1 MEQLRDI
8 VGLLEKKEVI
18 IDDLAI
24 KVKDAKKLV
33 DFCRNKL
40 QETEDYAGESHQL
53 PDFGFIEDVY
63 IPGHILKKAGIAE
76 ITKAKAKAVLN
87 RGEWQVIEIEVL

>member
-1 MEQLRDI
+1 MAKDKAQLKYDEALEQLRDI
-8 VGLLEKKEVI
+8 VGLLEKKEVK

-40 QETEDYAGESHQL
+40 QETED
-53 PDFGFIEDVY
+53 
-63 IPGHILKKAGIAE
+63 E
-76 ITKAKAKAVLN
+76 ITKIINPEELDSE
-87 RGEWQVIEIEVL
+87 GF

>member
-1 MEQLRDI
+1 MAKDKAQLKYDEALEQLRDI
-8 VGLLEKKEVI
+8 VGLLEKKEVK

-40 QETEDYAGESHQL
+40 QETED
-53 PDFGFIEDVY
+53 
-63 IPGHILKKAGIAE
+63 E
-76 ITKAKAKAVLN
+76 ITKIINPEELDSEGFN
-87 RGEWQVIEIEVL
+87 

>member
-1 MEQLRDI
+1 MAKDKAQLKYDEALEQLRDI
-8 VGLLEKKEVI
+8 VGLLEKKEVK

-40 QETEDYAGESHQL
+40 QETED
-53 PDFGFIEDVY
+53 
-63 IPGHILKKAGIAE
+63 E
-76 ITKAKAKAVLN
+76 ITKIINPEELN
-87 RGEWQVIEIEVL
+87 SEGF

>member
-40 QETEDYAGESHQL
+40 QETED
-53 PDFGFIEDVY
+53 
-63 IPGHILKKAGIAE
+63 E
-76 ITKAKAKAVLN
+76 ITKIINPEELDSE
-87 RGEWQVIEIEVL
+87 GL

>member
-1 MEQLRDI
+1 MAKDKAQLKYDEALEQLRDI
-8 VGLLEKKEVI
+8 VGLLEKKEVK

-40 QETEDYAGESHQL
+40 QETED
-53 PDFGFIEDVY
+53 
-63 IPGHILKKAGIAE
+63 E
-76 ITKAKAKAVLN
+76 ITKIIDPEELDTE
-87 RGEWQVIEIEVL
+87 GF

>member
-8 VGLLEKKEVI
+8 VGLLEKKEVK

-40 QETEDYAGESHQL
+40 QETED
-53 PDFGFIEDVY
+53 
-63 IPGHILKKAGIAE
+63 E
-76 ITKAKAKAVLN
+76 ITKIINPEELDSEGFN
-87 RGEWQVIEIEVL
+87 

>member
-1 MEQLRDI
+1 MAKDKAQLKYDEALEKLRDI
-8 VGLLEKKEVI
+8 VGFLEKKEVK

-40 QETEDYAGESHQL
+40 QETED
-53 PDFGFIEDVY
+53 
-63 IPGHILKKAGIAE
+63 E
-76 ITKAKAKAVLN
+76 ITKIINPEELDS
-87 RGEWQVIEIEVL
+87 GGF

>member
-1 MEQLRDI
+1 MAKDKAQLKYDEALEQLRDI
-8 VGLLEKKEVI
+8 VGLLEKKEVK

-40 QETEDYAGESHQL
+40 QETED
-53 PDFGFIEDVY
+53 
-63 IPGHILKKAGIAE
+63 E
-76 ITKAKAKAVLN
+76 ITKIINPEELDTE
-87 RGEWQVIEIEVL
+87 GF

>member
-1 MEQLRDI
+1 MAKDKAQLKYDEALEQLRDI
-8 VGLLEKKEVI
+8 VGLLEKKEVK

-40 QETEDYAGESHQL
+40 QETED
-53 PDFGFIEDVY
+53 
-63 IPGHILKKAGIAE
+63 E
-76 ITKAKAKAVLN
+76 ITKIINPEELDN
-87 RGEWQVIEIEVL
+87 EGF

>member
-1 MEQLRDI
+1 MAKDKVQLKYDEALEQLRDI
-8 VGLLEKKEVI
+8 VGLLEKKEVK

-40 QETEDYAGESHQL
+40 QETED
-53 PDFGFIEDVY
+53 
-63 IPGHILKKAGIAE
+63 E
-76 ITKAKAKAVLN
+76 ITKIINPEELDSE
-87 RGEWQVIEIEVL
+87 GF

>member
-1 MEQLRDI
+1 MAKDKAQLKYDEALEQLRDI
-8 VGLLEKKEVI
+8 VGLLEKKEVK

-40 QETEDYAGESHQL
+40 QETED
-53 PDFGFIEDVY
+53 
-63 IPGHILKKAGIAE
+63 E
-76 ITKAKAKAVLN
+76 ITKIINPEELDS
-87 RGEWQVIEIEVL
+87 EEF

>member
-1 MEQLRDI
+1 MAKDKAQLKYDEALEQLRDI
-8 VGLLEKKEVI
+8 VGLLEKKEVK

-40 QETEDYAGESHQL
+40 QETED
-53 PDFGFIEDVY
+53 
-63 IPGHILKKAGIAE
+63 E
-76 ITKAKAKAVLN
+76 ITKIINPGELN
-87 RGEWQVIEIEVL
+87 SEGY

>member
-1 MEQLRDI
+1 MAKDKAQLKYDEALEQLRDI
-8 VGLLEKKEVI
+8 VGLLEKKEVK

-40 QETEDYAGESHQL
+40 QETED
-53 PDFGFIEDVY
+53 
-63 IPGHILKKAGIAE
+63 E
-76 ITKAKAKAVLN
+76 ITKIINPEELN
-87 RGEWQVIEIEVL
+87 GEGF

>member
-1 MEQLRDI
+1 MAKDKAPIKYDEALEQLRDI
-8 VGLLEKKEVI
+8 VGLLEKKEVK

-40 QETEDYAGESHQL
+40 QETED
-53 PDFGFIEDVY
+53 
-63 IPGHILKKAGIAE
+63 E
-76 ITKAKAKAVLN
+76 ITKIINPEELN
-87 RGEWQVIEIEVL
+87 SEGF

>member
-1 MEQLRDI
+1 MAKYKAQLKYDEALEQLRDI
-8 VGLLEKKEVI
+8 VGLLEKKEVK

-40 QETEDYAGESHQL
+40 QETED
-53 PDFGFIEDVY
+53 
-63 IPGHILKKAGIAE
+63 E
-76 ITKAKAKAVLN
+76 ITKIINPEELDTE
-87 RGEWQVIEIEVL
+87 GF

>member
-1 MEQLRDI
+1 MAKDKAQLKYDEALEQLRDI
-8 VGLLEKKEVI
+8 VGLLEKKEVK

-40 QETEDYAGESHQL
+40 QETED
-53 PDFGFIEDVY
+53 
-63 IPGHILKKAGIAE
+63 E
-76 ITKAKAKAVLN
+76 ITKIINPEELDSE
-87 RGEWQVIEIEVL
+87 GL